1 MLSAAVFHLRRA
13 FLPVFSSSFVYNLDV
28 DVVCPYRAP
37 AANSHLAVAISV
49 SFRKLSSAVLPFAVL
64 NSCCSVRASKSSV
77 FDILSRSFL

>member
-64 NSCCSVRASKSSV
+64 NSCCSVRAGVSSV